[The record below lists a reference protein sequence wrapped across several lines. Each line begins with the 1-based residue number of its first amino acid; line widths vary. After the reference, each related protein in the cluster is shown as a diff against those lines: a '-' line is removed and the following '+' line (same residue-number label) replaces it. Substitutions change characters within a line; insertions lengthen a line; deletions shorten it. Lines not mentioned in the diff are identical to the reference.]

1 MAESL
6 KEKTTRG
13 LFWGAMNSGTTQLL
27 NLIIGIFLGRLISP
41 AEYGIV
47 GVLTIFTLL
56 AGNLQ
61 SSGFSQGLVN
71 LKAPQAS
78 DYN

>member
-56 AGNLQ
+56 K
-61 SSGFSQGLVN
+61 STTSQRL
-71 LKAPQAS
+71 
-78 DYN
+78 